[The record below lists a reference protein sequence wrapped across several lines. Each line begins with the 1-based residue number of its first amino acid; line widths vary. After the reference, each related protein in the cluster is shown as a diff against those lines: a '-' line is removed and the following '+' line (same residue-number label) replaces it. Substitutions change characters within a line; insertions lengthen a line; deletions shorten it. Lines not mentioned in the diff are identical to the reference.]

1 LPKFKNTDMKKLVY
15 AIGIVAFL
23 VIGGFAVESAVAVQ
37 SPTDK
42 VVYDD
47 PPKKEKK
54 EVKKKSCC
62 SESAKHDCSSKSLSS
77 HKSCNDKAA
86 PANKETK
93 DTSDKDKK

>member
-1 LPKFKNTDMKKLVY
+1 MKKLVY

-23 VIGGFAVESAVAVQ
+23 VLGGFAVESAVAVQ

-62 SESAKHDCSSKSLSS
+62 SEAGKSDCSSKCSSS
-77 HKSCNDKAA
+77 HKSCDDKAA
-86 PANKETK
+86 PAKKDTKE
-93 DTSDKDKK
+93 TSDKDKK

>member
-1 LPKFKNTDMKKLVY
+1 MKKIVY

-23 VIGGFAVESAVAVQ
+23 VLGGFAVETAVAVQ

-62 SESAKHDCSSKSLSS
+62 SDMGKTDDCSSKSMSS
-77 HKSCNDKAA
+77 HKSCDDKAA
-86 PANKETK
+86 PAKKETK
-93 DTSDKDKK
+93 EIKETSDKDKK